1 MQIIKTF
8 TIVTTL
14 LLLPFLTLKAQTSH
28 LLDYIV
34 LNSGDTLYGKVKH
47 VNQRKVPPRY
57 YKKIRFTNTKGKRK
71 KYKRADVAAF
81 NVNNTNYEGFWLSQ
95 SSRGMTLINPQY
107 DIDPKNGERYFLRV
121 ISKGKLSHYYLE
133 WWEQGE
139 AGSSWMDLFRKE
151 KDQFFIR
158 ATQGLFGLKRK
169 TLAKYFANCPSLQEK
184 IKKKQIRKVSQVVDY
199 YNKNCVD

>member
-1 MQIIKTF
+1 MKIIKIF
-8 TIVTTL
+8 TLLTTL
-14 LLLPFLTLKAQTSH
+14 LWINLPTSRAQTSH
-28 LLDYIV
+28 SLHYIV
-34 LNSGDTLYGKVKH
+34 LNSGDTLYGKVEH
-47 VNQRKVPPRY
+47 VNQRKVTPRY
-57 YKKIRFTNTKGKRK
+57 YKKIRFTDTQGNRK
-71 KYKRADVAAF
+71 KYKRANVAAF

-95 SSRGMTLINPQY
+95 SSRGITLLNPRY
-107 DIDPKNGERYFLRV
+107 DIDPKNGERHFLRV

-151 KDQFFIR
+151 EDQFFIR

-169 TLAKYFANCPSLQEK
+169 TLVKYFFDCLSLQEK

-199 YNKNCVD
+199 YNKTCVD